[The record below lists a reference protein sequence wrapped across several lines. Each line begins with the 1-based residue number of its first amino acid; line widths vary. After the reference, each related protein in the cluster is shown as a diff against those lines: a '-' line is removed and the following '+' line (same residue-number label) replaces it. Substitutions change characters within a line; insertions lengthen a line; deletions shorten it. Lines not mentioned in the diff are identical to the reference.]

1 MNHLDRNNRP
11 PFEEIVIRSVKQLE
25 IDPKKTPRKILPRTK
40 SEDKIEE
47 KYFLLKG
54 KQKLLAQ
61 KSQVQNEIIQSKALD
76 ALINEKK
83 ILNKIKSDL
92 NEDQDTKRNQ
102 NIKKNLSKNFLSES
116 DFYSTQKTPMSSNLI
131 NQNKSSLKKDDTKKQ
146 DESHEVNKTEEILSG
161 NLNSDN
167 PSSKSKFGKEKKYLD
182 NFMSNSKNYQVVIER
197 EEIDDDYNNIPSSTS
212 KSIIKNSHLVTNS
225 GGQSK
230 IKSYFKDSKARII
243 NNKSKN
249 KIASKRKQ
257 EDLTFSEEEQLKL
270 SHKKKK
276 NFR

>member
-1 MNHLDRNNRP
+1 MNQRDRNNRP

-40 SEDKIEE
+40 SEDKIED
-47 KYFLLKG
+47 KFFLLKG
-54 KQKLLAQ
+54 KQKLFAQ
-61 KSQVQNEIIQSKALD
+61 KSQLQNEIIQSKALD

-83 ILNKIKSDL
+83 ILSKIKTEL
-92 NEDQDTKRNQ
+92 NEDQD
-102 NIKKNLSKNFLSES
+102 KKLNLNSKNNLSKNFLLESE
-116 DFYSTQKTPMSSNLI
+116 FYCSQKTPMSSNMI
-131 NQNKSSLKKDDTKKQ
+131 NQNKSSKKKDDIKKQ
-146 DESHEVNKTEEILSG
+146 DEFNEVNKTEEILSG
-161 NLNSDN
+161 NLNSEN

-182 NFMSNSKNYQVVIER
+182 NFISNSKNYQIVLER
-197 EEIDDDYNNIPSSTS
+197 DVIDDDYNNVPSSTS
-212 KSIIKNSHLVTNS
+212 KSIIKNSHLVTNP

-230 IKSYFKDSKARII
+230 IKSYFKDSKIRIM